1 MGRVPKDVSK
11 RQRAPTRSKDVEAQ
25 TVTMEAGPPTGEG
38 AKRAGRPPW
47 DKSGPAE
54 GSSSFGE
61 WLRRQREMREISL
74 RDIADRTKISLRYL
88 EAMEADR
95 FDLLPAPIFA
105 KGFLREYARYVGLSA
120 DEVVNHYLAVHQP
133 EEVDQPGDATLVAME
148 RKRRKKGRGW
158 TWGLFLLLA
167 GALLLALV
175 WLVSWLVDRREDE
188 PATAPP
194 QVAAPQPAAPQQP
207 VALPVA
213 PAAPKAPLEVTLDF
227 SASCW
232 VRVTVDDKSPT
243 EEERVQGESLQFE
256 AQKSVAIKLGN
267 AAAADIQVNGYPFE
281 FDKSPGKVVELV
293 IDLDTVRALRE
304 KREAR

>member
-1 MGRVPKDVSK
+1 M
-11 RQRAPTRSKDVEAQ
+11 
-25 TVTMEAGPPTGEG
+25 TMEAAPPPGEG
-38 AKRAGRPPW
+38 KRAGRPPW
-47 DKSGPAE
+47 DKSGPTE
-54 GSSSFGE
+54 GGSFGE

-105 KGFLREYARYVGLSA
+105 KGFLREYARYVGLSP

-133 EEVDQPGDATLVAME
+133 EEVDQPGDATLIAME
-148 RKRRKKGRGW
+148 RKRRKKGRSW

-175 WLVSWLVDRREDE
+175 AFVSWMVEKRDDE
-188 PATAPP
+188 PTTTPPPP
-194 QVAAPQPAAPQQP
+194 QVVAPQPNPQP
-207 VALPVA
+207 VSSP
-213 PAAPKAPLEVTLDF
+213 PPPPEREAPKTPLEVTLDF
-227 SASCW
+227 SADCW
-232 VRVTVDDKSPT
+232 VRVMVDGKT
-243 EEERVQGESLQFE
+243 ALEEQRVQGESLQFGG
-256 AQKSVAIKLGN
+256 QQSVAVKLGN

-281 FDKSPGKVVELV
+281 FDKTPGKVVELV

-304 KREAR
+304 TREAR

>member
-1 MGRVPKDVSK
+1 
-11 RQRAPTRSKDVEAQ
+11 
-25 TVTMEAGPPTGEG
+25 
-38 AKRAGRPPW
+38 
-47 DKSGPAE
+47 
-54 GSSSFGE
+54 
-61 WLRRQREMREISL
+61 
-74 RDIADRTKISLRYL
+74 
-88 EAMEADR
+88 
-95 FDLLPAPIFA
+95 
-105 KGFLREYARYVGLSA
+105 
-120 DEVVNHYLAVHQP
+120 
-133 EEVDQPGDATLVAME
+133 ME